1 MMLELIQ
8 LTLDGLIDGG
18 AYALV
23 GLGLSLTFG
32 SLRRL
37 NLAYGATAMLAAY
50 LGAWLHIRHAAPVW
64 AVALTV
70 VLAATLIGG
79 YVERLCFA
87 GTRDDATGPG
97 SGPGPGAGGGRG
109 ASIAGADT
117 REVVA
122 LASSFAIWMQLEQLA
137 INLLPRHLN
146 AFPSLAASGN
156 WFLPV
161 GGEELMIRPDR
172 LLLALLGAALV
183 WAMSVWMERTRTGL
197 TWRAAADHRTAA
209 HLVGMPVQRVQTAG
223 FAVACALSG
232 VAAFGVLSLDAQV
245 TPMFGMWMLLKGL
258 VAAMLGGLGS
268 VRGVL
273 WGGLALGVIES
284 WAQALLGAQG
294 REFATYAVL
303 FGVLVWPH
311 RPWRSRTAQDAGA
324 SPVGMRA

>member
-1 MMLELIQ
+1 MILEITQ
-8 LTLDGLIDGG
+8 LTVDGLIDGG

-50 LGAWLHIRHAAPVW
+50 IGAWLHIRHQAPAW
-64 AVALTV
+64 LVALTV
-70 VLAATLIGG
+70 IAAATVIGL

-97 SGPGPGAGGGRG
+97 SGPGAGPGAGNGLSVAGGDG
-109 ASIAGADT
+109 

-161 GGEELMIRPDR
+161 GAEELMIRPDR
-172 LLLALLGAALV
+172 LVLALIGVGLVLALAT
-183 WAMSVWMERTRTGL
+183 WLERTRAGL
-197 TWRAAADHRTAA
+197 SWRAAADHRTAA
-209 HLVGMPVQRVQTAG
+209 HLVGLPVARVQAIG
-223 FAVACALSG
+223 FAAACALSG
-232 VAAFGVLSLDAQV
+232 LAAFAVLSLDAQV
-245 TPMFGMWMLLKGL
+245 TPMFGMWVLLKGL

-273 WGGLALGVIES
+273 RGGLALGVIES
-284 WAQALLGAQG
+284 YSQSMFGPQG
-294 REFATYAVL
+294 REFATYALL
-303 FGVLVWPH
+303 FAVLVWPH
-311 RPWRSRTAQDAGA
+311 RPWRQDEDSRA
-324 SPVGMRA
+324 PVGMRA